1 MTVERSNAEMLSRQ
15 PSGGDW
21 RPAAGAAYKS
31 TIPAAATRGGSQVI
45 WQRRRHQGH
54 LLTAA
59 HRDVMLN
66 RVSKP
71 PCNLLKISTKCM
83 FFGLVGISIEFST
96 RYRSSFSQERSSFR
110 EIAG

>member
-1 MTVERSNAEMLSRQ
+1 MNTLAYGGYSNDYPLSETVPPREPFRDQL
-15 PSGGDW
+15 
-21 RPAAGAAYKS
+21 RPRRR
-31 TIPAAATRGGSQVI
+31 PDPGGSQVI

-71 PCNLLKISTKCM
+71 PRNLLKISTKCM